1 MPPVEFGLYMAGG
14 GEDSGI
20 ESDTSPV
27 SSTKL
32 ASSYEDIEDEVIVN
46 PRSFLLGN
54 KAPEKERIDGITNA
68 LNWLRDELT
77 KMKETDK
84 QLTRTFITMRSK
96 IAEHKIKM
104 ESSSPITDHGYYDT
118 DSIDN
123 QSQGKNKKLDQW
135 NLICKD
141 GAFPTNGLD
150 FENNKRATWI
160 I

>member
-1 MPPVEFGLYMAGG
+1 MPPVEFQLQLCT

-20 ESDTSPV
+20 ESDSSPV

-32 ASSYEDIEDEVIVN
+32 ASSIEDMEDEVVVN
-46 PRSFLLGN
+46 PQSFLLG
-54 KAPEKERIDGITNA
+54 KGASDKERMDGITNA

-84 QLTRTFITMRSK
+84 RLTRTFITMRSQ
-96 IAEHKIKM
+96 IAEHRVKL
-104 ESSSPITDHGYYDT
+104 ESPSPTTDYGYYDT
-118 DSIDN
+118 DVIDN
-123 QSQGKNKKLDQW
+123 QSDTKEKKKREQW

-141 GAFPTNGLD
+141 GAFPTNGID